1 MALIDLKSAAK
12 QAITRLGKV
21 LPPAGIEI
29 LSYKRNR
36 GVTIMKTGNN
46 SLLVQERGYLEKEWQ
61 IKNDE
66 LAKLLKS
73 ICKREFPRS
82 RMVRMYN
89 LAGPEDAAR
98 PRKTL

>member
-1 MALIDLKSAAK
+1 MALIDLKAAVK

-21 LPPAGIEI
+21 APPAGIEI

-36 GVTIMKTGNN
+36 GVTIMKTSENL
-46 SLLVQERGYLEKEWQ
+46 LLVKERGYLEKEWK
-61 IKNDE
+61 IGNNE

-82 RMVRMYN
+82 RKVRMYN

-98 PRKTL
+98 PRKKI